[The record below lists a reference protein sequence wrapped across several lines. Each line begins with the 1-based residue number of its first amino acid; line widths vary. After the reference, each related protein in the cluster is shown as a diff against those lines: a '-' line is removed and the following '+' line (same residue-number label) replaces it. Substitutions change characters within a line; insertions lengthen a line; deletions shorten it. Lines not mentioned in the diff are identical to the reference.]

1 MSSSDRP
8 PRAYLSESAPRQP
21 VHTIDST
28 EWRLWLRAQ
37 LLAHGY
43 ARQTE
48 PSHIK
53 YYLLRLEQDIARLQP
68 DAPVSIDTLRSVVY
82 RNKVPLHR
90 TARGLAAAFGISEVA
105 VLLRSGQLD
114 WEAVKPLLDTSVPI
128 LRSGEEYRAALA
140 QLDSEIRDPAF
151 RARMAELL
159 HREWEVTQR
168 IAGQLRWLG
177 ISVAEWEQIRAD
189 LNSPEGRQRLALA
202 LTGQDAVD
210 ENTPALPQEYLAAL
224 RLPDQQ

>member
-8 PRAYLSESAPRQP
+8 PRAYLSESAPRQTAP
-21 VHTIDST
+21 PIDST

-43 ARQTE
+43 ARQTDTN
-48 PSHIK
+48 HIR
-53 YYLLRLEQDIARLQP
+53 YYLLRLEHDIAQLQP

-82 RNKVPLHR
+82 RNVLPLHR

-114 WEAVKPLLDTSVPI
+114 WDAVKPLLDASVPI

-140 QLDSEIRDPAF
+140 QLDQEIRDPLF
-151 RARMAELL
+151 RGRVAELL

-168 IAGQLRWLG
+168 IVGSLRWLG
-177 ISVAEWEQIRAD
+177 ISAAEWEQIRAD
-189 LNSPEGRQRLALA
+189 LNSPEGRRRLALA
-202 LTGQDAVD
+202 LTGQDAAPND
-210 ENTPALPQEYLAAL
+210 ERLPQEYLDAL

>member
-8 PRAYLSESAPRQP
+8 PRAYLSESAPRQTAP
-21 VHTIDST
+21 PIDST

-48 PSHIK
+48 PGHIK

-82 RNKVPLHR
+82 RNVLPLHR

-105 VLLRSGQLD
+105 VLL
-114 WEAVKPLLDTSVPI
+114 
-128 LRSGEEYRAALA
+128 
-140 QLDSEIRDPAF
+140 
-151 RARMAELL
+151 
-159 HREWEVTQR
+159 
-168 IAGQLRWLG
+168 
-177 ISVAEWEQIRAD
+177 
-189 LNSPEGRQRLALA
+189 
-202 LTGQDAVD
+202 
-210 ENTPALPQEYLAAL
+210 
-224 RLPDQQ
+224 

>member
-8 PRAYLSESAPRQP
+8 PVAAESAARQQSAQS
-21 VHTIDST
+21 TGST

-43 ARQTE
+43 ARQVE
-48 PSHIK
+48 PNRIK
-53 YYLLRLEQDIARLQP
+53 YYLLPLERDIARLQP

-82 RNKVPLHR
+82 RDKVPLHR

-114 WEAVKPLLDTSVPI
+114 WEAVKPLLDASVPI
-128 LRSGEEYRAALA
+128 LRSGDEYRAAVA
-140 QLDSEIRDPAF
+140 QLDAEIRDPLF
-151 RARMAELL
+151 RARVAEIL

-168 IAGQLRWLG
+168 IIGNLRWLG
-177 ISVAEWEQIRAD
+177 ISTAEWEHIRQD
-189 LNSPEGRQRLALA
+189 LNSPEGRRRLALA
-202 LTGQDAVD
+202 LTGQDAAPDD
-210 ENTPALPQEYLAAL
+210 ERLPQEYLDAL
-224 RLPDQQ
+224 RLPDRQ